1 MATLGFTGKPPP
13 TGEYI
18 NRNGPDNRSAAQ
30 MAAAIRALLDEIHT
44 PNSGVVEK
52 GEIAKW

>member
-1 MATLGFTGKPPP
+1 MATLGFTRPPQP

-18 NRNGPDNRSAAQ
+18 NRNGPDSRSAAQ
-30 MAAAIRALLDEIHT
+30 MARAIKALVDEIHK

-52 GEIAKW
+52 GEIAEW